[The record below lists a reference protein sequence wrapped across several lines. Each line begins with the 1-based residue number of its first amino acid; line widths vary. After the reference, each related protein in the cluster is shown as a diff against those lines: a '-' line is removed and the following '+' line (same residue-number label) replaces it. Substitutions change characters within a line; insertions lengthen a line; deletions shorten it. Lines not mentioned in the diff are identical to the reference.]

1 MKNTV
6 RERGDYPAYG
16 DEKNGRAFTC
26 LTEEKSL
33 LPDMKALLKEF
44 YIATFMEEE
53 NALFLQFNN
62 GQRFKITIK
71 EIK

>member
-16 DEKNGRAFTC
+16 GEKNGKAFTC
-26 LTEEKSL
+26 LTDEKSL
-33 LPDMKALLKEF
+33 LLDMKALLKEF

-62 GQRFKITIK
+62 GQRFKITVK

>member
-1 MKNTV
+1 
-6 RERGDYPAYG
+6 
-16 DEKNGRAFTC
+16 
-26 LTEEKSL
+26 
-33 LPDMKALLKEF
+33 MKALLKEF